1 MDQAKRTQAIIDVLA
16 DRATVEE
23 VAREFGVSTD
33 EVTQW
38 KALYLD
44 GAAGAAARRRPVRAF
59 GVGRSVAIGL
69 SCVLVSTVGW
79 VDYARS
85 QSTCN
90 QTLPAPLTTF
100 CPGDP
105 ASAAQVNG
113 NFQQIV
119 DWLQAK
125 VGAVSAAG
133 VSTPTV
139 TATNVNATTV
149 TATRVAAGGYTP
161 PAAGWASQGTGTNGA
176 AIYNDTS
183 SFRTLMVVGND
194 SAGSGRR
201 RVGLW
206 DDVTVSGNMSVPSN
220 SWDSASYTGGNA
232 YCTARSRPATVGP
245 EAATPAT
252 TSSRTPARTV
262 STCAGST
269 SGTAADGPG
278 TTKSRAC
285 VAARSERLV
294 RHPRLSST
302 PRRMRWTLARSAR
315 ERFVRSASC

>member
-1 MDQAKRTQAIIDVLA
+1 M
-16 DRATVEE
+16 
-23 VAREFGVSTD
+23 
-33 EVTQW
+33 
-38 KALYLD
+38 
-44 GAAGAAARRRPVRAF
+44 
-59 GVGRSVAIGL
+59 GRSVAIGL

-232 YCTARSRPATVGP
+232 YSYGSEPTGDGWARGRN
-245 EAATPAT
+245 
-252 TSSRTPARTV
+252 
-262 STCAGST
+262 
-269 SGTAADGPG
+269 
-278 TTKSRAC
+278 AC
-285 VAARSERLV
+285 NNIQSYSCPNGQYVCGIDFWHGCGWSWYDEVTRV
-294 RHPRLSST
+294 RCCSL
-302 PRRMRWTLARSAR
+302 
-315 ERFVRSASC
+315 